1 MKVLIVGLLPF
12 DSGKTSLALS
22 LITEALSRG
31 MDLGVTKPITAFSGW
46 YHCSSIMRS
55 MEFGKLIG
63 EDIYRLHVKAE
74 SGDPIELE
82 SPVVFMHMP
91 PDPERVDWQSTF
103 YTALNLN
110 EQIIALRITN
120 PSDTNHYY
128 VSDNLGR
135 LTKAMRNLASKLIE
149 SLKPSPK
156 EIEDIDSILLNV
168 GELADECV
176 ELISSMH
183 EFTIIESYNN
193 ASAPTRS
200 SLKADIVLLV
210 APSKVAIYSG
220 ERYRKAVEV
229 LLKPP
234 WSISSEEVASLL
246 KPIKTVEIKP
256 AVDKSG
262 AWAEGLL
269 DEIMRTAGDL

>member
-22 LITEALSRG
+22 LIAEALSRG
-31 MDLGVTKPITAFSGW
+31 IDVGVIKPVTAFSGW
-46 YHCSSIMRS
+46 YHYSSLVRS
-55 MEFGKLIG
+55 IEFGKLIG
-63 EDIYRLHVKAE
+63 EDIYRLHVRAR
-74 SGDPIELE
+74 SRDPIELE
-82 SPVVFMHMP
+82 SPVVLMHMP
-91 PDPERVDWQSTF
+91 PDPERVDWQSSF

-128 VSDNLGR
+128 IPANLGR
-135 LTKAMRNLASKLIE
+135 ITNAMRNLALKLIE
-149 SLKPSPK
+149 SLNPAPK
-156 EIEDIDSILLNV
+156 EIEDIDSILMNL

-176 ELISSMH
+176 EFVSSKH

-200 SLKADIVLLV
+200 SLNADVVLLV

-220 ERYRKAVEV
+220 ERYRKAVEI
-229 LLKPP
+229 LLNPP
-234 WSISSEEVASLL
+234 WLISSEEVASLL
-246 KPIKTVEIKP
+246 KPVKIVETKP
-256 AVDKSG
+256 TKNESG

-269 DEIMRTAGDL
+269 DEITKFGL

>member
-22 LITEALSRG
+22 LIAEALSRG
-31 MDLGVTKPITAFSGW
+31 IDVGVIKPVTAFSGW
-46 YHCSSIMRS
+46 YHYSSLVRS
-55 MEFGKLIG
+55 IEFGKLIG
-63 EDIYRLHVKAE
+63 EDIYRLHVRAR
-74 SGDPIELE
+74 SRDPIELE
-82 SPVVFMHMP
+82 SPVVLMHMP
-91 PDPERVDWQSTF
+91 PDPERVDWQSSF

-128 VSDNLGR
+128 IPANLGR
-135 LTKAMRNLASKLIE
+135 ITNAMRNLALKLIE
-149 SLKPSPK
+149 SLNPAPK
-156 EIEDIDSILLNV
+156 EIEEIDSILMNL

-176 ELISSMH
+176 EFVSSKH

-200 SLKADIVLLV
+200 SLNADVVLLV

-220 ERYRKAVEV
+220 ERYRKAVEI
-229 LLKPP
+229 LLNPP
-234 WSISSEEVASLL
+234 WLISSEEVASLL
-246 KPIKTVEIKP
+246 KPVKTFETKP
-256 AVDKSG
+256 TENESG

-269 DEIMRTAGDL
+269 DEITKFGL

>member
-22 LITEALSRG
+22 LIAEALSRG
-31 MDLGVTKPITAFSGW
+31 IDVGVIKPVTAFSGW
-46 YHCSSIMRS
+46 YHYSSLVRS
-55 MEFGKLIG
+55 IEFRKLIG

-74 SGDPIELE
+74 SRDPIELE
-82 SPVVFMHMP
+82 SPVVLMHMP
-91 PDPERVDWQSTF
+91 PDPERVEWQSSF

-128 VSDNLGR
+128 IPTNLGR
-135 LTKAMRNLASKLIE
+135 LTDAMRNLALKLIE
-149 SLKPSPK
+149 SLKPAPK
-156 EIEDIDSILLNV
+156 EIEEIDSILLNL

-176 ELISSMH
+176 EFVSSKH

-200 SLKADIVLLV
+200 SLNADVVLLV

-220 ERYRKAVEV
+220 ERYRKAVEI
-229 LLKPP
+229 LLNPP
-234 WSISSEEVASLL
+234 WLISSEEVASLL
-246 KPIKTVEIKP
+246 KPVKIVETKP
-256 AVDKSG
+256 TKNESG

-269 DEIMRTAGDL
+269 DEITKFGL

>member
-1 MKVLIVGLLPF
+1 MKILIVGLLPF

-31 MDLGVTKPITAFSGW
+31 IDLGVTKPITAFSGW

-63 EDIYRLHVKAE
+63 EDIYKLHVKAE

-82 SPVVFMHMP
+82 SPVVLMHMP

-110 EQIIALRITN
+110 EQIVALRITN
-120 PSDTNHYY
+120 PNNTNHYY
-128 VSDNLGR
+128 ISANLGR
-135 LTKAMRNLASKLIE
+135 LTEAMRNLALKLIE
-149 SLKPSPK
+149 SLKPAPK
-156 EIEDIDSILLNV
+156 EIKDIDDILLNI
-168 GELADECV
+168 GELAEECV
-176 ELISSMH
+176 EFISSRH

-193 ASAPTRS
+193 ASAPTRG
-200 SLKADIVLLV
+200 SLKADVVLLV

-220 ERYRKAVEV
+220 ERYRKAVEI

-234 WSISSEEVASLL
+234 WLISSEEVASLL

-256 AVDKSG
+256 AIDE

-269 DEIMRTAGDL
+269 DEIMRIAGDL

>member
-22 LITEALSRG
+22 LIAEALSRG
-31 MDLGVTKPITAFSGW
+31 IDVGVTKPITAFSGW
-46 YHCSSIMRS
+46 YHYQSLRRSI
-55 MEFGKLIG
+55 EFGKLIG

-74 SGDPIELE
+74 SRDPIELE
-82 SPVVFMHMP
+82 SPVVLMHMP
-91 PDPERVDWQSTF
+91 PDPERVEWQSSF

-120 PSDTNHYY
+120 PSETNHYY
-128 VSDNLGR
+128 IPTNLGR
-135 LTKAMRNLASKLIE
+135 ITNAMRNLALKLIE
-149 SLKPSPK
+149 SLNPAPK
-156 EIEDIDSILLNV
+156 EIEEIDSILMNL

-176 ELISSMH
+176 EFVSSKH

-200 SLKADIVLLV
+200 SLNADVVLLV

-229 LLKPP
+229 LLNPP
-234 WSISSEEVASLL
+234 WLISSEEVASLL
-246 KPIKTVEIKP
+246 KPVKTFETKP
-256 AVDKSG
+256 TENESG

-269 DEIMRTAGDL
+269 DEITRFGL